1 VLHASNGPEG
11 QAGDDGQLAG
21 EERAGEGERDER
33 QHHDEV
39 AVLDRRGVEDVQEDR
54 DRGERQDGEG
64 PGLAVA
70 GTDGLAH
77 EPRHAERDG
86 QEARGQRGAP
96 EDGLGLLGE
105 PPGLGPDL
113 GEAGPVG
120 PEQAALAHGDHEQGG
135 EDARG
140 REEGPA
146 PRDGPG
152 GGAQEGPRELA
163 RRPVPPGLRE
173 QGRCQGEDERGV
185 PDPGRDGQDERADDR
200 ELPPPRRAHGDPPED
215 VELDAT
221 REEPER
227 RVEERDAVDR
237 PRPGGAD
244 RRRARAPERSQ
255 PMPRPGGTRD
265 RDRRPGQR
273 HRDVADLEVA
283 GRGPREL
290 VGQRHVPGRQP
301 LGARGRRSPGGPTAP
316 PGKPASR
323 KRAPMT
329 ALSSSFW
336 RRW

>member
-1 VLHASNGPEG
+1 
-11 QAGDDGQLAG
+11 
-21 EERAGEGERDER
+21 
-33 QHHDEV
+33 
-39 AVLDRRGVEDVQEDR
+39 
-54 DRGERQDGEG
+54 
-64 PGLAVA
+64 VA

-200 ELPPPRRAHGDPPED
+200 ELPPPRRPDGDPPQD
-215 VELDAT
+215 VELHA
-221 REEPER
+221 RGEQAER
-227 RVEERDAVDR
+227 RVQERDAVDR
-237 PRPGGAD
+237 PCPGGAD
-244 RRRARAPERSQ
+244 RGGHERLQGPQADAARQEVH
-255 PMPRPGGTRD
+255 GHGD
-265 RDRRPGQR
+265 GRPGQR
-273 HRDVADLEVA
+273 HGHVADLEVPRRR
-283 GRGPREL
+283 RGEL
-290 VGQRHVPGRQP
+290 VREGDVPGGQP
-301 LGARGRRSPGGPTAP
+301 LGAAVAVAGAVDEVGQVELEEA
-316 PGKPASR
+316 
-323 KRAPMT
+323 RADDRVELVVL
-329 ALSSSFW
+329 AQVVVQAVAA
-336 RRW
+336 R